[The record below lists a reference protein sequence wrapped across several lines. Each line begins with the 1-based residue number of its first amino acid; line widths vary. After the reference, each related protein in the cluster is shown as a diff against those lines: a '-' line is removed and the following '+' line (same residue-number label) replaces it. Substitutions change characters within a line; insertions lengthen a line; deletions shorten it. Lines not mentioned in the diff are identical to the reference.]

1 MKFATSHL
9 FSPLLSSSPLF
20 LNPIPYSLPLSSS
33 LLASSLSEKFLPYL
47 QNTYKTPL
55 ILPVLTQSTVILFWI
70 LLTLLLESWYY
81 VTHSDHK
88 LPISLSLSNCQDL
101 EVQVCTSVICYNNR
115 SNDDLEFLTLLL
127 LHFSWGERE
136 IFWTDALLRGR
147 QKSPCYDLHLVNQ
160 VYSCRLLHFTYLAKV
175 HVSCSLDPLAFLLN
189 YYLCI

>member
-1 MKFATSHL
+1 MKFATCHL

-20 LNPIPYSLPLSSS
+20 LNPILYSLPLSSS
-33 LLASSLSEKFLPYL
+33 LLASSLSEKILPYL

-88 LPISLSLSNCQDL
+88 LLISLSLSNCQDL

-127 LHFSWGERE
+127 LHFS
-136 IFWTDALLRGR
+136 
-147 QKSPCYDLHLVNQ
+147 
-160 VYSCRLLHFTYLAKV
+160 
-175 HVSCSLDPLAFLLN
+175 
-189 YYLCI
+189 